1 MKGAEMMRFVVKT
14 ASMEKNRKHV
24 SDGMEQPCSTMK
36 ISSMCAWRLTPLS
49 GTGKLPA
56 LSHENFESAPLCH
69 CSRVFRAIALTA
81 FANPALQAF
90 MCWQSAALPCCP
102 SYRMFS

>member
-24 SDGMEQPCSTMK
+24 FDGMKQPCSTIQ
-36 ISSMCAWRLTPLS
+36 ISSMRAWRVTPLS

-56 LSHENFESAPLCH
+56 LSHDNFESAPLCH
-69 CSRVFRAIALTA
+69 CSRVFRVVVLPA
-81 FANPALQAF
+81 FASPALPAF
-90 MCWQSAALPCCP
+90 FCW
-102 SYRMFS
+102 